1 MDWLKQLAPTIAC
14 ALGGPLAGMAIDSL
28 CKATGM
34 DAKDIKQAIAGN
46 TLSAEQL
53 AAVKQAEA
61 ELQAQADQL
70 GLDFA
75 KLEVA
80 DRQGARD
87 ASVAG
92 GTAGRVF
99 ALSCALLVIAI
110 GAELWVLFHGYPK
123 TVPEIVAGRILGLL
137 DAIATMVLAYH
148 YGSSSG
154 SKEKTDALHSA
165 LGAK

>member
-1 MDWLKQLAPTIAC
+1 MEWLKQLAPTIAT

-34 DAKDIKQAIAGN
+34 EPQDVKQAIAGG
-46 TLSAEQL
+46 TLSAEQ
-53 AAVKQAEA
+53 AAAFKQAEA
-61 ELQAQADQL
+61 ELKAQADQL

-92 GTAGRVF
+92 GTSGRIFV
-99 ALSCALLVIAI
+99 LSCLLLLVTL
-110 GAELWVLFHGYPK
+110 GAELWVLFHGYPGS
-123 TVPEIVAGRILGLL
+123 VPEIVAGRILGLL
-137 DAIATMVLAYH
+137 DAISTMVLAYH

-154 SKEKTDALHSA
+154 SKEKTDALSSA
-165 LGAK
+165 LAAK